1 MFSYIT
7 IYYLVSKILCN
18 FILQSE
24 SGKILLKSGVGGLIP
39 SSLTYSVPNIWIEL
53 LFNLDLI

>member
-7 IYYLVSKILCN
+7 IYYLVSKILCTLFCKVN
-18 FILQSE
+18 LE
-24 SGKILLKSGVGGLIP
+24 RLKSGVGGLIP
-39 SSLTYSVPNIWIEL
+39 PSLTYSVPNIWIEL